1 LNEELVS
8 VCRSRSEA
16 NGLHGLIEV
25 RQGDLREWNAHEAC
39 SIVVAYMLPEAMP
52 LLEPKLRAA
61 LAHARYVIAV
71 VFPIPNWRPLMTNA
85 NRTVYFYDTTSF

>member
-1 LNEELVS
+1 
-8 VCRSRSEA
+8 
-16 NGLHGLIEV
+16 
-25 RQGDLREWNAHEAC
+25 
-39 SIVVAYMLPEAMP
+39 MLPEAMP